1 MYDAIYARQS
11 IDKKDSISIESQF
24 SLCEHEAHGNKV
36 RKYRDKGFSGK
47 NLNRPDFERLTEDI
61 KNGLIKKVI
70 VYKLDRISRSVL
82 DFATLMQFFD
92 KFGVEFVSTTEKFDT
107 STPVG
112 RAMLNICIVFAQ
124 LERET
129 IQQRVT
135 DTYHSRSKQGF
146 FMGGKIPYGFTKEPT
161 TINGVNTSKYVVDE
175 EEANHVKLLYSLY
188 ADEKYSLGMILNY
201 LLENNIQKPNRKYW
215 TTARISEILCNPAYV
230 QSNLSIYEFFKS
242 QGANIISSASE
253 FNGNGC
259 YLYTGTIATQNKKS
273 FIKDKDLVVAP
284 HEGIVSAETW
294 LKCRI
299 RCLNNKNSA
308 TTCKAK
314 NSWIVGKTKCGN
326 CGYALVIKKSKSKN
340 KAVNFSFCSNQLN
353 MKKCKGIGG
362 TLKTEVLEDY
372 ISEAI
377 KKKLA
382 EFNQLSG
389 EIPKE
394 INPKLEKNRLK
405 VIEIDNEIEVL
416 LEKVADANKI
426 LMDYINK
433 KIEELDKKK
442 QEILQENIS
451 ITHATKKNNIDIVQN
466 HVLNWDKI
474 SFEDKQE
481 VIDIL
486 IKVIHVKKDE
496 ILINWNI

>member
-1 MYDAIYARQS
+1 MFDAIYARQS

-24 SLCEHEAHGNKV
+24 SLCEHETHGNKV
-36 RKYRDKGFSGK
+36 KKYSDKGFSGK
-47 NLNRPDFERLTEDI
+47 NLNRPDYERLSMDI

-70 VYKLDRISRSVL
+70 VYKLDRISRSIL

-135 DTYHSRSKQGF
+135 DAYHSRSKQGF
-146 FMGGKIPYGFTKEPT
+146 FMGGRTPYGFTKEST
-161 TINGVNTSKYVVDE
+161 IINGIKTSKYVIDE
-175 EEANHVKLLYSLY
+175 EESSHIRLLYSLY
-188 ADEKYSLGMILNY
+188 ADEKYSLNMILNY
-201 LLENNIQKPNRKYW
+201 LVENNIQKPDRQNW
-215 TTARISEILCNPAYV
+215 TTSRISDILCNPAYV
-230 QSNLSIYEFFKS
+230 QSDISTYEFYKS
-242 QGANIISSASE
+242 QGANIINSASD

-259 YLYTGTIATQNKKS
+259 YLYTGTIATQSKKS

-284 HEGIVSAETW
+284 HEGIISAETW

-326 CGYALVIKKSKSKN
+326 CGYAMVIKKSKSKN
-340 KAVNFSFCSNQLN
+340 KSVNYSFCSNMLN
-353 MKKCKGIGG
+353 MKRCKGIGG
-362 TLKTEVLEDY
+362 SLKTQVLEDY

-377 KKKLA
+377 KKKLT
-382 EFNQLSG
+382 EFNQLSS
-389 EIPKE
+389 EVTKE

-405 VIEIDNEIEVL
+405 VIEIDNEIGIL
-416 LEKVADANKI
+416 LEKVTDANKI

-433 KIEELDKKK
+433 KIEELDKEK
-442 QEILQENIS
+442 QDILQENIS
-451 ITHATKKNNIDIVQN
+451 ITHTAQKNNMDIVRN
-466 HVLNWDKI
+466 HVMNWDKTT
-474 SFEDKQE
+474 FEDKQK

-486 IKVIHVKKDE
+486 IKVIHVKSDE
-496 ILINWNI
+496 IVINWNV